1 MRTHTLEVMDDDGDL
16 MQFETNSEDPGSVA
30 ITWSVR
36 GDSGSYTQVA
46 SLMFDVDDI
55 REIRSFLEIA
65 IRNHVM
71 SSSFKG

>member
-16 MQFETNSEDPGSVA
+16 MQFETHTEDPGSVA

-46 SLMFDVDDI
+46 ALVFDIDDI
-55 REIRSFLEIA
+55 REIKNFLDIA
-65 IRNHVM
+65 CRNYIK
-71 SSSFKG
+71 SELFAD